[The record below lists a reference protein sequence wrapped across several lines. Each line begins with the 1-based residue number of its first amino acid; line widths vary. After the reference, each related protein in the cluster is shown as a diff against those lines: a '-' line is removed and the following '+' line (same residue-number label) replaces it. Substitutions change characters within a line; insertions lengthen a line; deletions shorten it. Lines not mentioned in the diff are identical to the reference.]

1 MRKFYKFNNVEVLQ
15 YLARAYFKAGK
26 LKDAKMVL
34 LKARRVA
41 PQDTVLL
48 YNIAL
53 VLQRLATQILK
64 DEKSTLQTVLQA
76 VHELGLSLKYVV
88 NNSKKFFFNFFR
100 YRYFSYLAEHG
111 DRMQYDVTLAGME
124 ARQCQDLLSQ
134 AQYHVARA
142 RRVDEEERLLRRKQ
156 EDERTAFKM
165 RQLEEMV
172 SLDNNQIPISTL
184 KLFSLLFVV
193 SKELNC

>member
-1 MRKFYKFNNVEVLQ
+1 MLQ

-26 LKDAKMVL
+26 LKEAKTVL

-76 VHELGLSLKYVV
+76 VHELGLSLK
-88 NNSKKFFFNFFR
+88 
-100 YRYFSYLAEHG
+100 
-111 DRMQYDVTLAGME
+111 
-124 ARQCQDLLSQ
+124 
-134 AQYHVARA
+134 
-142 RRVDEEERLLRRKQ
+142 
-156 EDERTAFKM
+156 
-165 RQLEEMV
+165 
-172 SLDNNQIPISTL
+172 
-184 KLFSLLFVV
+184 
-193 SKELNC
+193 